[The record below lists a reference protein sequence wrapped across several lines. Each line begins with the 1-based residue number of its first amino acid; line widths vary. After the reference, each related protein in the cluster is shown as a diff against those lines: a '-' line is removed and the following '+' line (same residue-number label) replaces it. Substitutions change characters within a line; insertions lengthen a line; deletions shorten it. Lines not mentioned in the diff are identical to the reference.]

1 MIRHHL
7 TWSGKARDLPRFTE
21 VYAHT
26 AGALG
31 LRLKRELFDEAI
43 QTRPLITRRPAS
55 LQSQPAAD
63 RGVR

>member
-1 MIRHHL
+1 MIRTHL
-7 TWSGKARDLPRFTE
+7 TWSGKACDLPRFTE

-31 LRLKRELFDEAI
+31 LRLKRELSDVAI
-43 QTRPLITRRPAS
+43 HTETLAHRGGRLP
-55 LQSQPAAD
+55 QSRPAAD